1 MKKLF
6 AKLKA
11 LVSAFFCLIAVFF
24 QAKSSIKNL
33 KVILLI
39 GAQKPSP
46 KSHHLDEALLFVN
59 CLGCGFKINLFGAR
73 QWLILLNRLGKE
85 GIALLNWANLGNSPN
100 PGGGRLLFV
109 NIVSFKDLS
118 IGVQCI
124 VISLESLKGL
134 VIKEALRHQRQ
145 SHWRVGVIWEQPS
158 LISVGLYRA
167 IGVIQ

>member
-24 QAKSSIKNL
+24 QAKSFIKNL

-73 QWLILLNRLGKE
+73 QLLILLNRLGKE
-85 GIALLNWANLGNSPN
+85 GIALLNWANLGNNPN
-100 PGGGRLLFV
+100 PGGERLLFA
-109 NIVSFKDLS
+109 NIVNSKDL
-118 IGVQCI
+118 
-124 VISLESLKGL
+124 
-134 VIKEALRHQRQ
+134 
-145 SHWRVGVIWEQPS
+145 
-158 LISVGLYRA
+158 
-167 IGVIQ
+167 